1 MASGRANPKGEAK
14 GEKEM
19 KDLKAMGASWGR
31 SFLSSCIAVYLAGV
45 TDPKAIIGAGVA
57 SILPV
62 ILRWL
67 NPNDVTFGRAK

>member
-1 MASGRANPKGEAK
+1 
-14 GEKEM
+14 M

-45 TDPKAIIGAGVA
+45 TDPKAIAGAGIA

-67 NPNDVTFGRAK
+67 NPND